1 MAASHSRLV
10 MAETVRSGPDDAKS
24 SGWGQPGGVG
34 ALRAPAFRGVQRDP
48 RTTEPFQIR
57 SKRARREHF
66 RFLSEQ
72 RELGEGDGVSFEI
85 DAHSPRALSRRK
97 GLEKGTLGGGALADE
112 EGSAGRRA
120 TQGDRV
126 ARARLQ

>member
-72 RELGEGDGVSFEI
+72 RELGEGDGDRKSTRLNSSHVK
-85 DAHSPRALSRRK
+85 SPYAVFCLETKSRDKSRN
-97 GLEKGTLGGGALADE
+97 
-112 EGSAGRRA
+112 
-120 TQGDRV
+120 V
-126 ARARLQ
+126 